1 MHGAFTPTPREPH
14 TPPMRPED
22 QTRIKTE
29 LKSRL
34 VDEKVR
40 LAQEGKL
47 SLDEVIA
54 DSIYYERA
62 RLKEDHHAR
71 AHDAD
76 LRFWEGVQ
84 RRLPRANE
92 RGLERLLGEIVA
104 RYAEEICGNFD
115 DRIYKL
121 STRILPPAIG
131 LLVNAVSPKRL
142 LHSLPDLPQ
151 LEEQVVVQGETEHL
165 RRLHERGTVIL
176 CPTHVSNLDS
186 IVMGLAI
193 YRLGLPPFIY
203 GAGLNLFENPLLGF
217 FMRNLGAYTVDRKKK
232 DPLYK
237 EALKT
242 YATLTL
248 EYGYDNLFFPGG
260 TRSRSG
266 AIERHLKL
274 GLLGTSIP
282 AYIDNLLAEKPDPRI
297 YIVPAT
303 LSFQLCLE
311 AETLIDDFLKEVG
324 KSRYII
330 TDDEFSRPA
339 TVLDFIRQLFNLD
352 SKIYVTLSRGYDPFG
367 NAVDDEGQSLDPRG
381 RTIDPKAYVLVDGA
395 PTRRPQ
401 RDAEY
406 TKELGQRVV
415 DAFMRD
421 NVIQSTHL
429 TARALFTLLRRHNRE
444 IGLLRLIR
452 VGGPHDNFDQR
463 EVYRET
469 DRLLQELRGLER
481 RGGIRLAPHIRDAAA
496 DEIVADGLRHFA
508 IFHSQP
514 AAERRGDRIFAV
526 DRNLLFYYQ
535 NRLEGYR
542 LDRTAGLPPA
552 LAPDHRSLGVSP

>member
-1 MHGAFTPTPREPH
+1 
-14 TPPMRPED
+14 MRPED

-29 LKSRL
+29 LRSRL
-34 VDEKVR
+34 VDEKTR
-40 LAQEGKL
+40 LAEEGRL
-47 SLDEVIA
+47 RLDEVIA

-62 RLKEDHHAR
+62 RLKEDRHAR
-71 AHDAD
+71 SRDAD
-76 LRFWEGVQ
+76 LAFWDEVQ
-84 RRLPRANE
+84 RCLPRANE
-92 RGLERLLGEIVA
+92 RELERLRGRIVD

-115 DRIYKL
+115 ERIYRL

-142 LHSLPDLPQ
+142 LESLPELPR
-151 LEEQVVVQGETEHL
+151 LEEQVIVQGETEHL
-165 RRLHERGTVIL
+165 RRLHEKGTVIL

-186 IVMGLAI
+186 IVLGLAI
-193 YRLGLPPFIY
+193 YLMGLPPFIY
-203 GAGLNLFENPLLGF
+203 GAGLNLFENPVLGF
-217 FMRNLGAYTVDRKKK
+217 FMHNLGAYTVDRKKK

-242 YATLTL
+242 YAQLTL

-266 AIERHLKL
+266 AVERHLKL

-282 AYIDNLLAEKPDPRI
+282 AYIDNLRSGKPDPNI
-297 YIVPAT
+297 YVVPAT

-339 TVLDFIRQLFNLD
+339 TVLDFIRQLFTLD
-352 SKIYVTLSRGYDPFG
+352 SKIYVTISRGYDPFG
-367 NAVDDEGQSLDPRG
+367 NAVDDAGQSLDPRG
-381 RTIDPKAYVLVDGA
+381 RTVDPSRYVLHRGE
-395 PTRRPQ
+395 PTPRPQ

-406 TKELGQRVV
+406 TRELGERIAE
-415 DAFMRD
+415 AFLRD
-421 NVIQSTHL
+421 NVVQSTHL
-429 TARALFTLLRRHNRE
+429 TARAVFTLLRRENPE
-444 IGLLRLIR
+444 VGLLRLIR
-452 VGGPHDNFDQR
+452 VGAAREDFDQR
-463 EVYRET
+463 AVYQET
-469 DRLLQELRGLER
+469 ERLMGELRGLER
-481 RGGIRLAPHIRDAAA
+481 RGGIRLSPQIRDASAE
-496 DEIVADGLRHFA
+496 EIVADGLRHFA

-514 AAERRGDRIFAV
+514 AAKRRGDRIFAV

-542 LDRTAGLPPA
+542 LDRTAGLSPA
-552 LAPDHRSLGVSP
+552 LSADHRRLGVSS